1 MKEIGKAKALKKEAK
16 KEVKHN
22 KLEEETEETTCT
34 ICCLP
39 FGKDPAFELNKCEH
53 RFHQE
58 CIQAWLQRKNTSCP
72 LCRDEVFEQP

>member
-1 MKEIGKAKALKKEAK
+1 MKEIGTKKKIKKPKKEKDLKHAK
-16 KEVKHN
+16 
-22 KLEEETEETTCT
+22 LQEEEPTCT

-39 FGKDPAFELNKCEH
+39 FGTEPPFELNKCEH